1 VISLF
6 IIVATKGD
14 LKWISGVF
22 QGEDVARL
30 YMDLI
35 PDELKEYQ
43 EFVQVENIT
52 YPFYIIER
60 QESPFRFLGKAE
72 VISLFDNTDVSDDE
86 DEVHFNIYT
95 IDSDYRPKKPGTDYM
110 GILRHDHVTNEF
122 IAMYREEG
130 TEFLSKRRIF

>member
-1 VISLF
+1 LF

>member
-1 VISLF
+1 MF

-30 YMDLI
+30 YMDFI

-60 QESPFRFLGKAE
+60 QESPFRFLGKYE
-72 VISLFDNTDVSDDE
+72 VISLFDHTDVSEDE

-95 IDSDYRPKKPGTDYM
+95 VDSDYRPKKPGTDYM
-110 GILRHDHVTNEF
+110 GILRNDHVTNEF
-122 IAMYREEG
+122 IEMYREEG
-130 TEFLSKRRIF
+130 TEFLNRRRVL

>member
-1 VISLF
+1 MF

-22 QGEDVARL
+22 QAEDVARQ

-35 PDELKEYQ
+35 PEELKGYQ
-43 EFVQVENIT
+43 EIIQVENIT

-60 QESPFRFLGKAE
+60 QESPFRFLGEAE
-72 VISLFDNTDVSDDE
+72 VISLFDHTDMSDDE

-110 GILRHDHVTNEF
+110 GTLRHDHVTNEF

-130 TEFLSKRRIF
+130 TVFLSKRSMF

>member
-1 VISLF
+1 MF